1 MEHEPKNPKVVQL
14 EMAFLNVTSA
24 LGDIVAAVRAG
35 KSLATDADPS
45 LPSGMGTYLEVAE
58 KKLKEA
64 QKVLTEV
71 SVPP

>member
-1 MEHEPKNPKVVQL
+1 VEHEPKNPKVAKL
-14 EMAFLNVTSA
+14 EMAFLNLTSA
-24 LGDIVAAVRAG
+24 FSDLIAAVRAG
-35 KSLATDADPS
+35 KSPANDVDLS